1 MSSAKD
7 FSPGRPGSR
16 GVEGRGTQAGATQ
29 AHERCSQE
37 YLAPDCGR
45 PAWRLVSSRQS
56 SLLEQLCETVA
67 AQRVVLTRLQA
78 TPMDMEL
85 VKTVTAL
92 GNLTIALSTK
102 LRLTVQADVVRQSRK
117 IDQREPKAHMLLG
130 GWERPA

>member
-1 MSSAKD
+1 MSPAARAVWRQIVD
-7 FSPGRPGSR
+7 DRPGDWFRASNL
-16 GVEGRGTQAGATQ
+16 
-29 AHERCSQE
+29 H
-37 YLAPDCGR
+37 
-45 PAWRLVSSRQS
+45 
-56 SLLEQLCETVA
+56 LLEQLCETVA
-67 AQRVVLTRLQA
+67 AQRVVLAKLQA
-78 TPMDMEL
+78 TPMDMDL